1 MESCAVPGA
10 DARIWRVV
18 EVRQRENDRADAQN
32 RPEYADRKSGSRIL
46 PTGPNVHFLSSF
58 AQGASGFSTLFA
70 YGSSPIASEFLTV
83 PVPFGLLVPNFLSS
97 VYLYRIFLDRFS

>member
-32 RPEYADRKSGSRIL
+32 RPEYADRKWVQDL
-46 PTGPNVHFLSSF
+46 THPGPNVVISRKSAFVRVH
-58 AQGASGFSTLFA
+58 
-70 YGSSPIASEFLTV
+70 E
-83 PVPFGLLVPNFLSS
+83 
-97 VYLYRIFLDRFS
+97 